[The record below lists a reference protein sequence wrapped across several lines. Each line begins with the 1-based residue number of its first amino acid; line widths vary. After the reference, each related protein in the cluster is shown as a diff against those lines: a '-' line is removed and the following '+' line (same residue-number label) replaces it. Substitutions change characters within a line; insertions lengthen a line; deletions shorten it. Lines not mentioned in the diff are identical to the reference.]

1 MAFASTAFMYFVKF
15 SLMDTRYMF
24 QLLKAHNDPMFSQSS
39 DYARQRISLVYIKYC
54 LYLPRQLTT
63 QHNTK
68 QQETSLGNG
77 GEQTSR
83 CLPASL

>member
-1 MAFASTAFMYFVKF
+1 MYFVKF

-54 LYLPRQLTT
+54 LYSSRAHA
-63 QHNTK
+63 QHNRRE
-68 QQETSLGNG
+68 QETSLGNG